1 LLIIF
6 ETINLTDNIKYIS
19 SFLKYDTWGF
29 LAIANFLICALSGV
43 FLAIPF
49 DMNNAFDSIVQIL
62 LTNPGASFL
71 RNAHYWS
78 AQLFLVFT
86 ILHTWEYLKSLKSG
100 KVKNGV
106 WLRLV
111 VSLIFVFYV
120 MISGFILKAD
130 MDSLQA
136 RNIISSLAEGIPW
149 VGGLLAWSLI
159 GKEESFQVLYVH
171 HIATAT
177 IFLAI
182 IILEHAKTIWTKGRT
197 FFITALIISALSF
210 LFRAPLHDNI
220 TPVVKGPWYFLGLQ
234 EILHWMTS
242 PEWLILIL
250 TGFLVLIY
258 FIPKLTLPKASFIR
272 RIVLYSF
279 YLYAI
284 LTFIAYF
291 FRGEN
296 WEWDWQMKDVYYPF
310 EFKETNFG
318 NLPDTLLMSIAQNPD
333 ETESCVICH
342 HNMKGFTPSH
352 DPQAVGCVACH
363 LGDPY
368 TFDKDISHRNM
379 LKIPGN
385 LANAGRTCGTAEC
398 HPEIT
403 ERIQNTL
410 MTTLSGVV
418 SVDRFVFNEIET
430 PGQLS
435 HITEIGHS
443 AADQHLRDMCANCHL
458 GNPKISYGPITQ
470 LSRGGG
476 CNACH
481 LNYPDKEIKKDEA
494 FEIDLSYH
502 PQLSMDISNNHCF
515 GCHSRSGRIATNYE
529 GWHETPLEKEEVT
542 DWENYRQLEDQR
554 IFERVS
560 PDVHHE
566 KGMDCIDC
574 HNSYELMG
582 DGNLYMH
589 EEFQVKIQCADCH
602 FAGSPKTVRYADMDY
617 ENHKIL
623 KLREYPEDRRFLK
636 IEKSGLAM
644 VNTFVDENGE
654 KWMVSKNSGK
664 ILPMIAPSEEC
675 TRGNAHKDLSCDA
688 CHTAWAP
695 QCIGCHNSFEE
706 NTQGYDLLENKFK
719 TGTWVEYTGK
729 FLAEPPVLGVDERKE
744 IAGDDGRLIGTFIN
758 GMVLSI
764 DKESFDGEEN
774 EEIFHR
780 LYAPTV
786 AHTTSRKGRTCKSCH
801 NDPLAI
807 GYGRGK
813 LDYVVDG
820 EKGTWSFTPKYAPNK
835 HDGLPEDAWI
845 GFLQERSGWTTTR
858 EGVRP
863 FSIVEQ
869 KKILT
874 VGACLTCHAE
884 DSEVMLKGLEGFEK
898 TLRIIS
904 DECILPEW

>member
-1 LLIIF
+1 
-6 ETINLTDNIKYIS
+6 LTNIIKYIS

-29 LAIANFLICALSGV
+29 LAIANFLICTLSGI

-49 DMNNAFDSIVQIL
+49 DVNHAFDSIVRML

-71 RNAHYWS
+71 RNVHYWS

-86 ILHTWEYLKSLKSG
+86 ILHTWEYLKSSKTE

-111 VSLIFVFYV
+111 ISLIFVFYV

-130 MDSLQA
+130 NDSLQA
-136 RNIISSLAEGIPW
+136 RQIIGSLAEGIPW
-149 VGGLLAWSLI
+149 IGGLLAYSLI
-159 GKEESFQVLYVH
+159 GKEESLQILYVH

-197 FFITALIISALSF
+197 FFITALIISVLSF

-234 EILHWMTS
+234 EILHWMSS
-242 PEWLILIL
+242 PEWLLLIL
-250 TGFLVLIY
+250 TGFLALTY
-258 FIPKLTLPKASFIR
+258 FIPKLKPKKATIFR

-279 YLYAI
+279 YFYFG
-284 LTFIAYF
+284 LTAIAYF

-296 WEWDWQMKDVYYPF
+296 WEWDWHTQDVYFPF
-310 EFKETNFG
+310 GINETNFG
-318 NLPDTLLMSIAQNPD
+318 QLPDTLLMSMAEMPD
-333 ETESCVICH
+333 ETESCVVCH

-363 LGDPY
+363 FGDPY
-368 TFDKDISHRNM
+368 TFDKDESHRDM

-385 LANAGRTCGTAEC
+385 LANASRTCGTTEC

-403 ERIQNTL
+403 ARIQNTL
-410 MTTLSGVV
+410 MTTMSGVV
-418 SVDRFVFNEIET
+418 SVDRFVFNEIDQ

-435 HITEIGHS
+435 RITEIGHS

-458 GNPKISYGPITQ
+458 GNPKTDYGPITET
-470 LSRGGG
+470 SRGGG

-481 LNYPDKEIKKDEA
+481 LNYPDRKYYPDKPFK
-494 FEIDLSYH
+494 IDLSYH
-502 PQLSMDISNNHCF
+502 PQLSIEVSNNHCF

-529 GWHETPLEKEEVT
+529 GWHETQFEKEEVS

-554 IFERVS
+554 IFEFVKA
-560 PDVHHE
+560 DVHHE
-566 KGMDCIDC
+566 SGMDCIDC

-582 DGNLYMH
+582 DGNLYKH
-589 EEFQVKIQCADCH
+589 EELQVKIQCADCH
-602 FAGSPKTVRYADMDY
+602 FRGEPETLTLADLDS
-617 ENHKIL
+617 ETRKIFD
-623 KLREYPEDRRFLK
+623 LRKYPEDRRFLK

-644 VNTFVDENGE
+644 VNTFVDEGGK

-664 ILPMIAPSEEC
+664 VFPLKAPADDC
-675 TRGNAHKDLSCDA
+675 TRGDAHKDLSCDA
-688 CHTAWAP
+688 CHSAWAP
-695 QCIGCHNSFEE
+695 QCIGCHNSYEK
-706 NTQGYDLLENKFK
+706 NTEGYDLLDNQFK

-729 FLAEPPVLGVDERKE
+729 FLAEPPVLGVDTRKE
-744 IAGDDGRLIGTFIN
+744 IVGDDGRMIGTFIN

-764 DKESFDGEEN
+764 DKESFEGKQSD
-774 EEIFHR
+774 EIFHR

-786 AHTTSRKGRTCKSCH
+786 AHTTTRQGRTCKSCH
-801 NDPLAI
+801 NNALAI

-813 LDYVVDG
+813 LDYKIDG
-820 EKGTWSFTPKYAPNK
+820 ENGTWKFTPKYAANK

-845 GFLQERSGWTTTR
+845 GFLQERTGYTATR

-863 FSIVEQ
+863 FSIAEQ
-869 KKILT
+869 KQILA
-874 VGACLTCHAE
+874 VGACLNCHA
-884 DSEVMLKGLEGFEK
+884 DNSEVMEKGLEDFES
-898 TLRIIS
+898 TLQNVS
-904 DECILPEW
+904 GSCVLPEW